1 MRYSNLIPYFLLTY
15 YQSFLW
21 DINQILVDALI
32 FNESDSDIVK
42 ESENLVE
49 FVTSELKRKKIRL

>member
-1 MRYSNLIPYFLLTY
+1 MNFLIIIF
-15 YQSFLW
+15 QSFLW

-42 ESENLVE
+42 ESQNLVE
-49 FVTSELKRKKIRL
+49 FVTSELKRKKIKL